1 MIGILAGLF
10 LLGGLALLTTNIS
23 ASLDTSSWPAGT
35 DGLLDFLPVIFVVVG
50 IGAALTWITQD

>member
-1 MIGILAGLF
+1 MIGILVGLF

-23 ASLDTSSWPAGT
+23 DSLDTSSWPAGT

-50 IGAALTWITQD
+50 IGAAVAWILE